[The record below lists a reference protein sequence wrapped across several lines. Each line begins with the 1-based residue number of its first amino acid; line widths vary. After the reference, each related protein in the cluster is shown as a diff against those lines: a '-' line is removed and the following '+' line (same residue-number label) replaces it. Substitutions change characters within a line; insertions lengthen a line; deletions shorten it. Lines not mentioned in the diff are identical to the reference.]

1 MSRRP
6 TIVMLMTRRLLIV
19 MEIMRVVMKMEF
31 FYCSTIPVSGSWTLH
46 PRKHHDSL
54 SISWISSESSHHSG
68 YGVPNACILILMCF
82 LFVFVHIFY
91 CICVCICICVC
102 SYFLLYLHLY
112 FEELDQW
119 KQISLR
125 LQLATFSDKY
135 LLNMLMSNNKLE
147 MKGLLSS

>member
-19 MEIMRVVMKMEF
+19 MEIMRVVMKMES

-46 PRKHHDSL
+46 PGKHHDSL
-54 SISWISSESSHHSG
+54 SISSESSHHSG
-68 YGVPNACILILMCF
+68 YRVPNACILILMCF

-91 CICVCICICVC
+91 CICICICICVC

-112 FEELDQW
+112 FQELDQW
-119 KQISLR
+119 RQISLR
-125 LQLATFSDKY
+125 LQLAAFSDKY